1 MTIDLENKISLENNA
16 EINTL
21 LKRISIEKLDDVTV
35 IIHSKN
41 ISFSFTLAN
50 AVCKDEFKD
59 KYRYF
64 GGLQCNY
71 EVGSEMYILLEKRLC
86 LVAENVLTMATTYC

>member
-1 MTIDLENKISLENNA
+1 MSNKINENE
-16 EINTL
+16 EISQL
-21 LKRISIEKLDDVTV
+21 LKRISIEKLDNVTV
-35 IIHSKN
+35 IIHSKS
-41 ISFSFTLAN
+41 ISFSFTEAN

-59 KYRYF
+59 EYKYF

-86 LVAENVLTMATTYC
+86 YIAENVLNSATAYL

>member
-1 MTIDLENKISLENNA
+1 MTENMSNKINNNE

-35 IIHSKN
+35 IIHSKS

-86 LVAENVLTMATTYC
+86 LVAESVLTVATTYC